1 VVAFPL
7 LINAFNVRYG
17 ACFVETMWFDGRFCF
32 VTAVIKHVQCTV
44 CEEVFPDASQLRSHM
59 RSHADDR
66 PFMCAE
72 CGNQF
77 TRHGHL
83 RRHMNLHSGNK
94 PFACNM
100 CACQFTRVDHLRR
113 HIKLQHVADDW
124 PEPYPGMAAGG
135 DEIAIK
141 SEVDDDVEAD
151 EEVDSTVV
159 EVSAEDC
166 VSRDVRC
173 SSEKFV
179 RYESQF
185 SDKLALVTPIESS
198 SGSDIPLVKEKISF
212 IRCGSTAKNNR
223 LKVADDHKMPR
234 VEKLQHT
241 VC

>member
-1 VVAFPL
+1 MVLVNTVVAYL
-7 LINAFNVRYG
+7 LYHA
-17 ACFVETMWFDGRFCF
+17 
-32 VTAVIKHVQCTV
+32 QCTV

-77 TRHGHL
+77 TRQGHL

-124 PEPYPGMAAGG
+124 PEPFPGMAAGG

-173 SSEKFV
+173 SSETLEINELYSLSRTCDGQLPDKPAFC
-179 RYESQF
+179 SF
-185 SDKLALVTPIESS
+185 SE
-198 SGSDIPLVKEKISF
+198 
-212 IRCGSTAKNNR
+212 TAVG
-223 LKVADDHKMPR
+223 L
-234 VEKLQHT
+234 
-241 VC
+241 